1 MKILSLAAMACALAF
16 AAPLTAF
23 AETPAPH
30 RLSQPTTHDNLT
42 IFLVR
47 GNRQA
52 GKTVPLTLQEAM
64 EKNAIRVRETGNVNS
79 LEIENLGDRDVFIQA
94 GDIVKGGKQDR
105 VLSVS
110 MVLGPKS
117 GAVPIASFCVEQGRW
132 QKRGNEKVDSFASST
147 TSLPSREMKLAAARP
162 IVAGSPRGVAEP
174 QQKVWSGVQDVQ
186 RKLAGNIG
194 APAAA
199 AASPSSLQLTMESD
213 RLKSA
218 VGAYETALRGM
229 VEATPD
235 AIGFVVAI
243 NGRISSADTYSSPDL
258 FRAMWPKLLHA
269 ASVEALAE
277 KKKTDAAFTPATA
290 EQVMAFLAQAQAA
303 PAAKQKI
310 TSRVTL
316 ETRET
321 DKVLASEAQLAEGG
335 WVHRNYLAK

>member
-1 MKILSLAAMACALAF
+1 MKIPSLAALACAMALAM
-16 AAPLTAF
+16 PLASQ
-23 AETPAPH
+23 AETIAPQP

-47 GNRQA
+47 GDRAA
-52 GKTVPLTLQEAM
+52 GKTVPITLQEAM
-64 EKNAIRVRETGNVNS
+64 QKGAIRVRETGHVNS
-79 LEIENLGDRDVFIQA
+79 LEIENLGDKDVFIQA

-147 TSLPSREMKLAAARP
+147 TSLPSREMKLAAVKPVA
-162 IVAGSPRGVAEP
+162 AGSRGVAEP

-186 RKLAGNIG
+186 RKLAGNVG
-194 APAAA
+194 GSTAS

-229 VEATPD
+229 VDATPD

-243 NGRISSADTYSSPDL
+243 NGKISSADIYNSPDL

-277 KKKTDAAFTPATA
+277 KKKTDAGFSAATA
-290 EQVMAFLAQAQAA
+290 EQVVAFLAQAQAA

-321 DKVLASEAQLAEGG
+321 DKILASEAQLAEGG